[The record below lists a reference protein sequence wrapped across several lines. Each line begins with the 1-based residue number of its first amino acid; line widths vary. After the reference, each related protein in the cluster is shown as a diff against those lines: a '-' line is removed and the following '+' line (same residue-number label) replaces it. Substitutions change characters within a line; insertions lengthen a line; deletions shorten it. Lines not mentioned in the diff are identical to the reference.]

1 MVLYP
6 IMSSNRPSTIERLLT
21 ALNCMLVDGFAI
33 QDKTL
38 IEKLLISLQDA
49 DALLKTVP
57 INTHCK
63 WFASVL
69 NMYQHQTS
77 LSRNASIHLY
87 AFALKY
93 LAILVKHEDGLVA
106 LIETG
111 TLQSMI
117 NHLDIGSDL
126 KESSIFNAY
135 MSLLQTLNT
144 HKRGLEYVFQEGLWK
159 VILFTIHGL
168 IVPAKYV
175 EIQSSQ
181 YISDLIYKSFDYEMA
196 HCCEPLLKELFYNL
210 HLTDNLIVNHK
221 NIKAFSAYNVYVKTL
236 ILSLEKFIGTKYESN
251 VVQNIIN
258 KYSLSHVLVNMQS
271 LLDVNDILLKNYMT
285 LHLIFD
291 CFTVWHHSD
300 MEYILKS
307 IFSLM
312 NLPKNIHSYKQ
323 INNLYTQAIR
333 YANIKNVHLAA
344 NTIFEKELIIGQLI
358 PLNKCTDWLQYS
370 KYGNLKYD
378 RSCINESKYILNYCN
393 NYDFMIN
400 EVAISS
406 ILNIVDIVH
415 ILKQVSLDYLLNFFS
430 TLTEHFLNSDNWLEQ
445 NQDRDSIY
453 QKFLEILSYIFL
465 CWAKVIECKLFTEV
479 ATQEPLLV
487 PLVQSHSQFF
497 HKSSHNS
504 TLLQNGL
511 KLISTALNKISKENI
526 QCIDHLADFS
536 TLCTT
541 LNNLLLDTRPEIRDS
556 CLQCIRSIVSASKYS
571 SGNFFI
577 KLILEKNMPIAVIN
591 TLKHDNDPFVRSK
604 ALECLE
610 EMVSVSDIWETSLK
624 DSDLIT
630 HCLNLMQ
637 CESEGIIRRQI
648 VKLITALF
656 VYNKLGDNLFNE
668 ICTVMVHISTKD
680 PLWEVKTFTYEFWN
694 SIIHTFIGESC
705 KQNNTVRLNDSL
717 VKLSATGCL
726 HVLYLA
732 LKEEHDL
739 VVQKKAI
746 YLTKRLLTSIKSNNN
761 ICDLNFKTKSEPGNC
776 LHNIIDGSIDNSFS
790 SKQKKPRQIDSSDR
804 ILNSITT
811 TSDCEL
817 LPNLKSFNYS
827 NIYPN
832 DICLRQKTDDYLKI
846 DDFLNFTYTYDFN
859 ECDAKTQ
866 WIISTRSGLDSMLN
880 DIIDQSQNSFI
891 EGADL
896 LDCH

>member
-1 MVLYP
+1 
-6 IMSSNRPSTIERLLT
+6 MSTNRPSTVERLLT
-21 ALNCMLVDGFAI
+21 ALDCMLVDGFAI

-38 IEKLLISLQDA
+38 LEKLLTSLQDA
-49 DALLKTVP
+49 DVLLKTIP
-57 INTHCK
+57 ITTHSK
-63 WFASVL
+63 WFSNVL
-69 NMYQHQTS
+69 NIYRHQTPM
-77 LSRNASIHLY
+77 SRNALIHLY

-93 LAILVKHEDGLVA
+93 LAILVKHNDGFVK

-111 TLQSMI
+111 TVQSMI
-117 NHLDIGSDL
+117 NQLDVESDL

-159 VILFTIHGL
+159 IILVAIRGL

-181 YISDLIYKSFDYEMA
+181 YIANLIYKSFVYEMA
-196 HCCEPLLKELFYNL
+196 HYCDPLLKELFYNL
-210 HLTDNLIVNHK
+210 NLTDNLISNHQG
-221 NIKAFSAYNVYVKTL
+221 IKEFFAYNIYVKTL

-258 KYSLSHVLVNMQS
+258 KYSLSDVLVNIQR
-271 LLDVNDILLKNYMT
+271 LLNVNSILLKNYMT

-300 MEYILKS
+300 MEYVLKS
-307 IFSLM
+307 IFSHM
-312 NLPKNIHSYKQ
+312 NKPNNIHSYKK
-323 INNLYTQAIR
+323 INNIYTQAII
-333 YANIKNVHLAA
+333 YANISNAQLAA

-358 PLNKCTDWLQYS
+358 PLNKCTDWLQCSNYE
-370 KYGNLKYD
+370 NFKYD

-393 NYDFMIN
+393 NYDFIIN

-415 ILKQVSLDYLLNFFS
+415 VLKQVSLDYLINFFS
-430 TLTEHFLNSDNWLEQ
+430 TLTEQFLNSDDWLEP

-453 QKFLEILSYIFL
+453 YKFLEILSYIFI
-465 CWAKVIECKLFTEV
+465 CWAKVIECKSFTEI
-479 ATQEPLLV
+479 AIQDPLLV
-487 PLVQSHSQFF
+487 PLVQSHRQFF
-497 HKSSHNS
+497 HRSSHNS
-504 TLLQNGL
+504 TVLQNGL
-511 KLISTALNKISKENI
+511 KLISTALNKMSKENI
-526 QCIDHLADFS
+526 QCTDHLTDFS

-541 LNNLLLDTRPEIRDS
+541 LNNLLLDTRPEVRDS
-556 CLQCIRSIVSASKYS
+556 CLQCIRSIVNASKYS
-571 SGNFFI
+571 SWNFLI
-577 KLILEKNMPIAVIN
+577 KLILEKNISIAVIN

-610 EMVSVSDIWETSLK
+610 EMVSVSDIWEISLK

-656 VYNKLGDNLFNE
+656 VYNELSDNLFNE
-668 ICTVMVHISTKD
+668 ICIVMVHISIKD
-680 PLWEVKTFTYEFWN
+680 PLWEVKTFTYEFWD
-694 SIIHTFIGESC
+694 SVIHKFIGESC
-705 KQNNTVRLNDSL
+705 KQNNTEILNNSL

-746 YLTKRLLTSIKSNNN
+746 CLTKELLTSINSTNNMCN
-761 ICDLNFKTKSEPGNC
+761 LNFKPISEQEIF
-776 LHNIIDGSIDNSFS
+776 LHNIIDGSIENGFG
-790 SKQKKPRQIDSSDR
+790 SKEKKSRHIDSSDR

-817 LPNLKSFNYS
+817 LPSLKSFNHS

-832 DICLRQKTDDYLKI
+832 DICLHQKTDDYLKI
-846 DDFLNFTYTYDFN
+846 NDFLNFTYKYDFN

-866 WIISTRSGLDSMLN
+866 WVISTRSGLDSMLD
-880 DIIDQSQNSFI
+880 DIIGQSQNCFI